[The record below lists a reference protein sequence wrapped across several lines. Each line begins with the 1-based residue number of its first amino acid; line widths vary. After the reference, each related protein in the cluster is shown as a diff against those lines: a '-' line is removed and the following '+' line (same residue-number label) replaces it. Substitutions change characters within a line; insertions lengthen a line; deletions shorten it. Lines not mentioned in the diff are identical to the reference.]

1 MKGEL
6 ESGSTLGR
14 YELLVR
20 LGRGGMASVWVARER
35 LAHSGSQRLV
45 AVKAMLPEL
54 AKSSDFRS
62 MFLEEGGLVRAIE
75 HQNVVRVFEVAED
88 SGILFMAMEWIEGD
102 SLRTV
107 MREAMRRRPIPPEMT
122 VRMIADTAAGLHAAH
137 ELRGWDGELRGI
149 VHCDVSPHNILVGID
164 GAARLVDFGVAR
176 AMAFGSLAGGGVIR
190 GKFGYM
196 SPEQARGRSIDRRS
210 DVFSLGICLFELLT
224 GERLFKGRDKQQ
236 TVDLVATGD
245 IPPPSELNP
254 KVPSGLDPIVLKALE
269 RDRRVRYQTAEEFR
283 QALDR
288 WLVEQRILVSQA
300 GVAQL
305 VQRVLASTIEQ
316 RREAIREALVMAD
329 GKLAVSLVSELPAM
343 EPGLVSDSEHE
354 SMSISVASLSSISG
368 SSANAWRAR
377 PSSPPMSTP
386 SHSHSSTGT
395 ARPQVFDAPK
405 KSRPSLLLALGTMA
419 GAAAGAAAVLWALQ
433 HRASRPDESRGEP
446 IGTTTSAAAA
456 AASPGTSASAGEGN
470 GLSIDSLP
478 LAVDEAKSAKA
489 ADPRRPIKPKT
500 KPGTGPTTTPEEPAQ
515 PVAPSPIESAKPE
528 PAAEPAG
535 DVPEEPVTLP
545 EETEKPKKK
554 PATAS
559 AEEAPSGPL
568 APLNRGAAIAALGSA
583 ASSVARCKQED
594 GPSGSGRASVTFAP
608 NGSVVSVGL
617 PGKFA
622 GTAVGNCIQGLYRKA
637 KLQPFSGGPVTLSSS
652 FNVPE

>member
-20 LGRGGMASVWVARER
+20 IGRGGMASVWVARER
-35 LAHSGSQRLV
+35 LAHSGRERLV

-62 MFLEEGGLVRAIE
+62 MFLEEGGLVRSIE

-88 SGILFMAMEWIEGD
+88 SGILFMAMEWVEGD

-122 VRMIADTAAGLHAAH
+122 VRMVADTAAGLHAAH

-176 AMAFGSLAGGGVIR
+176 AMAFGSLAAGGVIR

-210 DVFSLGICLFELLT
+210 DVFSLGIVLFELLT

-236 TVDLVATGD
+236 TVALVVSGD
-245 IPPPSELNP
+245 IPAPSQLNP
-254 KVPSGLDPIVLKALE
+254 KVPPALDPIVMKALE
-269 RDRRVRYQTAEEFR
+269 RDRRVRYQTADEFR
-283 QALDR
+283 QALER
-288 WLVEQRILVSQA
+288 WLVDQRILVSQA

-305 VQRVLASTIEQ
+305 VQRVLAGTIEE
-316 RREAIREALVMAD
+316 RRTAIREALVTAD
-329 GKLAVSLVSELPAM
+329 GKLGV
-343 EPGLVSDSEHE
+343 GLVSDLPVMEPGMMDGEHE
-354 SMSISVASLSSISG
+354 SVSISVASLSSISG

-377 PSSPPMSTP
+377 PSTPPLSTP
-386 SHSHSSTGT
+386 SHHSHSSTGT

-433 HRASRPDESRGEP
+433 RQPSGVDESHGEP
-446 IGTTTSAAAA
+446 IGTTKSAAAA
-456 AASPGTSASAGEGN
+456 APQSQPGPSASGDD

-478 LAVDEAKSAKA
+478 LAVEEAKAK
-489 ADPRRPIKPKT
+489 ADPRRPKAKAKQSPSE
-500 KPGTGPTTTPEEPAQ
+500 PTAPADEPIA
-515 PVAPSPIESAKPE
+515 PVAPASAA
-528 PAAEPAG
+528 PAAENEPEPG
-535 DVPEEPVTLP
+535 VPEESVTLP
-545 EETEKPKKK
+545 EETEKPKPKK
-554 PATAS
+554 PAP
-559 AEEAPSGPL
+559 AEAEPSGPL

-583 ASSVARCKQED
+583 ASSVSSCKKAD

-608 NGSVVSVGL
+608 NGSVVSVAL

-622 GTAVGNCIQGLYRKA
+622 GTAVGSCIQGLYRRA
-637 KLQPFSGGPVTLSSS
+637 KLQPFTGGPVTLSSS
-652 FNVPE
+652 FNVPD

>member
-20 LGRGGMASVWVARER
+20 IGRGGMASVWVARER
-35 LAHSGSQRLV
+35 LAHSGRERLV

-62 MFLEEGGLVRAIE
+62 MFLEEGGLVRSIE

-88 SGILFMAMEWIEGD
+88 SGILFMAMEWVEGD

-122 VRMIADTAAGLHAAH
+122 VRMVADTAAGLHAAH

-176 AMAFGSLAGGGVIR
+176 AMAFGSLAAGGVIR

-210 DVFSLGICLFELLT
+210 DVFSLGIVLFELLT

-236 TVDLVATGD
+236 TVDLVVSGD
-245 IPPPSELNP
+245 IPAPSRLNP
-254 KVPSGLDPIVLKALE
+254 KVPPALDPIVMTALE
-269 RDRRVRYQTAEEFR
+269 RDRRVRYQTADEFR
-283 QALDR
+283 QALER

-305 VQRVLASTIEQ
+305 VQRVLASTIEE
-316 RREAIREALVMAD
+316 RRDAIREALVTAD
-329 GKLAVSLVSELPAM
+329 GKLGVGLVSDLPVM
-343 EPGLVSDSEHE
+343 EPGLMGNGENE
-354 SMSISVASLSSISG
+354 SVSISVASLSSISG

-377 PSSPPMSTP
+377 PSAPPLSTP

-405 KSRPSLLLALGTMA
+405 KSRPSFLLALGTMA

-433 HRASRPDESRGEP
+433 HRPVGPDESHGEP
-446 IGTTTSAAAA
+446 IGTTKSAAAA
-456 AASPGTSASAGEGN
+456 APQSPSASAGSGD

-478 LAVDEAKSAKA
+478 LAVDEASSAKVDA
-489 ADPRRPIKPKT
+489 RRPAKAKPR
-500 KPGTGPTTTPEEPAQ
+500 PAQ
-515 PVAPSPIESAKPE
+515 EPSTTATEPVAPVAPVTPSPAE
-528 PAAEPAG
+528 PAAEPEEEPAS
-535 DVPEEPVTLP
+535 DVPEESVTLP
-545 EETEKPKKK
+545 EEIEKPKPKK
-554 PATAS
+554 PAP
-559 AEEAPSGPL
+559 AEAEPSGP
-568 APLNRGAAIAALGSA
+568 AGPLNRGAAIAALGSA
-583 ASSVARCKQED
+583 ASSASSCRKAD

-622 GTAVGNCIQGLYRKA
+622 GTAVGTCIQGLYRRA
-637 KLQPFSGGPVTLSSS
+637 KLQPFTGGPVTLSSS
-652 FNVPE
+652 FNVPD